1 MAILTQEEVEKIQ
14 ADHWMIHVMN
24 RHIQEKGEGPVRL
37 AFHLTHLTR
46 EEDRPMQLLLE
57 RTEHTYILAEFGI
70 DGNPN
75 VVICDA
81 EHLHGA
87 TLFP

>member
-14 ADHWMIHVMN
+14 ADHWMIHVIN
-24 RHIQEKGEGPVRL
+24 RHIRDKGEGPVRL
-37 AFHLTHLTR
+37 AFHRSHLTGV
-46 EEDRPMQLLLE
+46 EDLPMRNLLE

-75 VVICDA
+75 VVLCDA
-81 EHLHGA
+81 EHLNEK
-87 TLFP
+87 TVLP